1 MNHSDFMKIALSLAE
16 RRKGLTH
23 PNPTVGCVI
32 VKDGKVV
39 GRGYHERA
47 GKPHAEVVA
56 LQEAGEKA
64 RGSTVYVTLEPCSHY
79 GKTPPCS
86 DALIKAGVKEVFVA
100 VQDPNPLVSGKGI
113 NRLKEAGIKVHVG
126 LCEEE
131 ARRLNED
138 FFLYIREKRP
148 YITLKMAQS
157 IDGRFATLTGD
168 SKWITSEESRRLA
181 HKLRAEASAILV
193 GVGTVISDDPQLTV
207 RHVKTD
213 KQPLKVIFDPNLDTP
228 LSSKV
233 FKEGR
238 TIIFTSRRE
247 VEEIKKLN
255 DVEVINLEL
264 VNGAFDLQEVVRK
277 LYEREVMHL
286 MVEGGGYTITSFLRA
301 GLFDRVCV
309 FQAPKFI
316 GEGKGVGDLG
326 VRRVSESITLK
337 LREFKQLSSD
347 IYLEYVRI

>member
-100 VQDPNPLVSGKGI
+100 LQDPNPLVSGKGI
-113 NRLKEAGIKVHVG
+113 NRLKEAGIKVYVG

-213 KQPLKVIFDPNLDTP
+213 KQPLKVILDPNLDTP

-347 IYLEYVRI
+347 VYLEYVRI

>member
-100 VQDPNPLVSGKGI
+100 LQDPNPLVSGKGI
-113 NRLKEAGIKVHVG
+113 NRLKEAGIKVYVG

-213 KQPLKVIFDPNLDTP
+213 KQPLKVILDPNLDTP

-316 GEGKGVGDLG
+316 GKGKGVGDLG

-347 IYLEYVRI
+347 VYLEYVRI